1 MNKKCGLNA
10 LDIGQ
15 CGKVLYLENTGSIRR
30 RLQDIG
36 IVKGTKVK
44 CILRAPGGD
53 PTAFLIK
60 GAVIAIREDDSKKIF
75 VRCEDDNSG
84 SCRES

>member
-1 MNKKCGLNA
+1 MNRKCGLNA
-10 LDIGQ
+10 LNIGD
-15 CGKVLYLENTGSIRR
+15 CAKVLHLENSGSIRR

-36 IVKGTKVK
+36 VVEGTKIRCVLK
-44 CILRAPGGD
+44 APGGD

-75 VRCEDDNSG
+75 VRCGYE
-84 SCRES
+84 

>member
-10 LDIGQ
+10 LNIDE
-15 CGKVLYLENTGSIRR
+15 CGEVLHLENTGSIRR

-36 IVKGTKVK
+36 VVEGTKIK
-44 CILRAPGGD
+44 CVLKAPGGD

-75 VRCEDDNSG
+75 VRCGYE
-84 SCRES
+84 